1 MPWQRNRPSAT
12 PCCCS
17 AAALHSL
24 MPRCSRVFPK
34 RGQPVHAAPVRR
46 LWGAGAGWQLDF
58 SNGATG
64 SFIDG
69 KRTGLSGYMFREMA
83 GKVWALL

>member
-1 MPWQRNRPSAT
+1 
-12 PCCCS
+12 
-17 AAALHSL
+17 
-24 MPRCSRVFPK
+24 
-34 RGQPVHAAPVRR
+34 

>member
-1 MPWQRNRPSAT
+1 VANQYM
-12 PCCCS
+12 
-17 AAALHSL
+17 L
-24 MPRCSRVFPK
+24 
-34 RGQPVHAAPVRR
+34 R
-46 LWGAGAGWQLDF
+46 LSDGWGAGAGWQLDF